1 MFRDRRHAGE
11 LLAERLEASGC
22 QADLVLGVPRGGVV
36 VAEPVAHRLGV
47 PLNVVLA
54 KKIGHPAQPEFGV
67 GAVAEDGSWW
77 LDPEWAGRLGLCG
90 EPLQQTLESLRSA
103 IGKSLA
109 RYRRVL
115 PPPICRDRS
124 VLVVDDGAA
133 TGGTLVAV
141 ARALRAA
148 QARRVVIAVPVASDT
163 AVEALQAVA
172 DEVHALLVPDDFR
185 AVGEWYD
192 VFDQT
197 SEEEVLALLRSSG
210 PQPR

>member
-1 MFRDRRHAGE
+1 MLRDRRHAGE

-77 LDPEWAGRLGLCG
+77 LDTEWAGRLGLSG
-90 EPLQQTLESLRSA
+90 ERLERTLEDLKSSIRQ
-103 IGKSLA
+103 SLA
-109 RYRRVL
+109 RYRLLL
-115 PPPICRDRS
+115 PQPICKDRA

-148 QARRVVIAVPVASDT
+148 QAQRIVVAVPVASDS
-163 AVEALQAVA
+163 AMEALKAVA
-172 DEVHALLVPDDFR
+172 DEVHALLVPEDFR

-210 PQPR
+210 PPPR

>member
-1 MFRDRRHAGE
+1 M
-11 LLAERLEASGC
+11 
-22 QADLVLGVPRGGVV
+22 
-36 VAEPVAHRLGV
+36 VA
-47 PLNVVLA
+47 
-54 KKIGHPAQPEFGV
+54 
-67 GAVAEDGSWW
+67 
-77 LDPEWAGRLGLCG
+77 
-90 EPLQQTLESLRSA
+90 
-103 IGKSLA
+103 
-109 RYRRVL
+109 
-115 PPPICRDRS
+115 
-124 VLVVDDGAA
+124 DDGAA

-172 DEVHALLVPDDFR
+172 DEVHTLLVPDDFR